1 MFTGLVEE
9 VGEIVEVSTSAN
21 GTDLVIQGE
30 RVLGDLAI
38 DHSIAV
44 NGCCQTVVG
53 IEGERFRVTAIP
65 ETLRKT
71 TLGSFTTG
79 ERVNLERA
87 VRVGDRLGGHLVQ
100 GHVDAVGEV
109 TEILEQE
116 GERLISIS
124 YPDEYV
130 PLVIPIGSIVI
141 DGVSLTVARKE
152 DATLT
157 VAIIPHTWSVTTFN
171 RLKVGDLVNLEFDM
185 IGKYIQN
192 LLPPQ
197 TARAPKP

>member
-9 VGEIVEVSTSAN
+9 VGRIVEVRETAR
-21 GTDLVIQGE
+21 GTDLVIEGE

-53 IEGERFRVTAIP
+53 IEGKKFRVTAIP

-71 TLGSFTTG
+71 TLGSFRTG
-79 ERVNLERA
+79 DRVNLERA

-100 GHVDAVGEV
+100 GHIDAVGQI
-109 TEILEQE
+109 TEIVERE
-116 GERLISIS
+116 GERLITVS
-124 YPDEYV
+124 YPEGYI

-141 DGVSLTVARKE
+141 DGISLTVARKE
-152 DATLT
+152 LATLT
-157 VAIIPHTWSVTTFN
+157 VAIIPHTWMVTTFN
-171 RLKVGDLVNLEFDM
+171 GLKADDRVNLEFDM
-185 IGKYIQN
+185 IGKYIRN
-192 LLPPQ
+192 LLPPLGS
-197 TARAPKP
+197 